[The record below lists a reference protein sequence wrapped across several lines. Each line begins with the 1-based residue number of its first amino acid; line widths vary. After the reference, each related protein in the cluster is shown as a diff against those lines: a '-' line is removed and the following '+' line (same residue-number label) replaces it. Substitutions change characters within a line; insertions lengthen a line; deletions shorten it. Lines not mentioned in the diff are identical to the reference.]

1 VNSNAIGIMS
11 FTCELSGEPLQT
23 IIAADGSS
31 SSIVVTPSGH
41 LCQRRLLLQKL
52 AANGGHDPWDATR
65 PLREDEVIELRCMV
79 PPVIMAPRSPAKSV
93 QVTLQHLQQDYDA
106 VLLELF
112 DTRKLLAETR
122 EELSQAL
129 YQNDAAVRVV
139 WKIIIVEWWHR
150 DMLDMIFGFCSRL
163 FFCNNNR
170 WLAWPRNGIKLGRP

>member
-1 VNSNAIGIMS
+1 MS

-23 IIAADGSS
+23 LIAAADGSSS

-52 AANGGHDPWDATR
+52 ASNGGYDPWDTTR
-65 PLREDEVIELRCMV
+65 PLREDELIELRLPTTSATPLV
-79 PPVIMAPRSPAKSV
+79 VMAPRSATKSV

-106 VLLELF
+106 VILELF

-129 YQNDAAVRVV
+129 YQNDAAIRVV
-139 WKIIIVEWWHR
+139 WNQNQKKNKRI
-150 DMLDMIFGFCSRL
+150 
-163 FFCNNNR
+163 NQ
-170 WLAWPRNGIKLGRP
+170 